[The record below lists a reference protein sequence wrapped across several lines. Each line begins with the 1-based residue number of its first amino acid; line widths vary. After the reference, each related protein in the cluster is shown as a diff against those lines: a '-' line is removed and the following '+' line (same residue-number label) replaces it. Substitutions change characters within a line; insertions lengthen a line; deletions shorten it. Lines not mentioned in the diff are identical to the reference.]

1 MGLKKYYSVVT
12 GWTFWD
18 FRTYS
23 PPSMS
28 RRFYTITRDL
38 HLYLGLFISPFVL
51 VFSVTV
57 FFFVHA
63 VAPKFGAETTETRT
77 VSAVWLPP
85 DLLKL
90 SGRPLID
97 ALKPT
102 LASMNVP
109 GEIGFIRHVVS
120 DDTLVIPVSVPGRVI
135 NVTIRIAQR
144 EATIVTRETGL
155 ADAMM
160 TLHRSPGEHSPTLS
174 RNWFPMRAWRWLSDA
189 TAYLTLFITISGIY
203 LWYVLRSERRI
214 GYLLLGTGAIVFLG
228 LAYVVA
234 R

>member
-1 MGLKKYYSVVT
+1 MH
-12 GWTFWD
+12 
-18 FRTYS
+18 
-23 PPSMS
+23 
-28 RRFYTITRDL
+28 RRFYTVTRDL

-63 VAPKFGAETTETRT
+63 IPPKLGAETTQTRAAT
-77 VSAVWLPP
+77 AVSLPP
-85 DLLKL
+85 DLSKL

-102 LASMNVP
+102 LSSINVP

-120 DDTLVIPVSVPGRVI
+120 DDTLVIPVSVPGRATT
-135 NVTIRIAQR
+135 VTIRIAQR
-144 EATIVTRETGL
+144 EATIATRETGL
-155 ADAMM
+155 ADALM
-160 TLHRSPGEHSPTLS
+160 TLHRSPGEHSPALS
-174 RNWFPMRAWRWLSDA
+174 MNWFPMRAWRWLSDT
-189 TAYLTLFITISGIY
+189 TAYLTLFITVSGSY
-203 LWYVLRSERRI
+203 LWYVLRAERRI
-214 GYLLLGTGAIVFLG
+214 GCVLLGTGALLFFG

>member
-1 MGLKKYYSVVT
+1 ML
-12 GWTFWD
+12 
-18 FRTYS
+18 
-23 PPSMS
+23 
-28 RRFYTITRDL
+28 RRLYTLTRDL

-51 VFSVTV
+51 LFSVTV

-63 VAPKFGAETTETRT
+63 IAPKLGPETTQTRAAT
-77 VSAVWLPP
+77 NISLP
-85 DLLKL
+85 DLSKL
-90 SGRPLID
+90 SGRALID

-102 LASMNVP
+102 LSSINVP

-120 DDTLVIPVSVPGRVI
+120 DDTFVIPVSVPGRATT
-135 NVTIRIAQR
+135 VTIRVAQR

-174 RNWFPMRAWRWLSDA
+174 RNWFPMRAWRWLSDT
-189 TAYLTLFITISGIY
+189 TAYLTLFITISGLY
-203 LWYVLRSERRI
+203 LWFVLRSERRI
-214 GYLLLGTGAIVFLG
+214 GYVLLATGALLFFG

>member
-1 MGLKKYYSVVT
+1 MDESLDILQFLHLLSGMNK
-12 GWTFWD
+12 
-18 FRTYS
+18 
-23 PPSMS
+23 
-28 RRFYTITRDL
+28 RFYTVTRDL

-51 VFSVTV
+51 VFSVSV

-63 VAPKFGAETTETRT
+63 IVPRFSAETTQTRVAT
-77 VSAVWLPP
+77 AVALPP

-102 LASMNVP
+102 LLSINVP

-120 DDTLVIPVSVPGRVI
+120 DDTLVIPVSIPGRATT
-135 NVTIRIAQR
+135 VTIRIAQR

-155 ADAMM
+155 ADALM
-160 TLHRSPGEHSPTLS
+160 TLHRSPGEHSPALS
-174 RNWFPMRAWRWLSDA
+174 MNWFPMRAWRWFSDA
-189 TAYLTLFITISGIY
+189 TAYLTLFITVSGVY
-203 LWYVLRSERRI
+203 LWYVLRAERRI
-214 GYLLLGTGAIVFLG
+214 GYVLLGMGTFVFLG